1 MRGLVSSEGPLSS
14 GGAAA
19 WAPPLDLAV
28 GDEEDDAGAFDRLMQ
43 ELGREAAQRR
53 KDREWQAIR
62 EDWRAWREELR
73 EWLHAL
79 SLVWGGWWE
88 DDQP

>member
-1 MRGLVSSEGPLSS
+1 MSGPVSSDGPLSS
-14 GGAAA
+14 GAAAA
-19 WAPPLDLAV
+19 WEPPVCLAV
-28 GDEEDDAGAFDRLMQ
+28 SDEEDDDDAFGRLMQ
-43 ELGREAAQRR
+43 ELEREAARRR

-73 EWLHAL
+73 EWLRAL
-79 SLVWGGWWE
+79 SFAWGGWRD